1 MKENKIAIILVGGKG
16 SRLWPISRENHP
28 KQFVEFKEGL
38 SLFQLTLGRT
48 LKFFKDQNIY
58 ILSGENYKFTIYNQI
73 DAIPELSAN
82 EKQVLK
88 NNLIFEPCARNT
100 APAVMLGLKYL
111 ETFKKCDESTIF
123 YALPSDQIIEPDKG
137 FGKFLDKAAS
147 IAESDKIVLF
157 GVSLKVPKQDFGYI
171 TKGSKISNGFLVE
184 KFVEKPS
191 LATAKALIKK
201 GALGNAGIFC
211 FKKDVFIKE
220 LKCFKPQIGNFYDLP
235 FMEMVSGFN
244 KIPSDSIDYAVIQ
257 KSKNS
262 AVIDFDLKWDD
273 LGNWDSFLEYHHDGR
288 HNFSIGKS
296 EFMECKSCFT
306 YSNSKDRVV
315 SLIGVEDTIVVDSPD
330 ALLIVKKGFSD
341 KVKNLTDTLNDKGEP
356 VIKDSTTVYRP
367 WGYYTILK
375 EEPGFKVKKIGVYPG
390 KSLSLQ
396 KHKHRSEHW
405 NVVEGRGIITI
416 GNKQFPLKRNESIY
430 VPKGEKHKLHNPTKK
445 NLAIIEVQIGNYLGE
460 DDIIRFD
467 KY

>member
-1 MKENKIAIILVGGKG
+1 MQNNKIAIILVGGKG
-16 SRLWPISRENHP
+16 ARLWPISRENYP
-28 KQFVEFKEGL
+28 KQFAEFREGL
-38 SLFQLTLGRT
+38 SLFQLTIGRT

-58 ILSGENYKFTIYNQI
+58 ILSGENYKFTVFNQI
-73 DAIPELSAN
+73 DAIPDLTVS

-88 NNLIFEPCARNT
+88 NNFIFEPCARNT
-100 APAVMLGLKYL
+100 APALLLGLKYL
-111 ETFKKCDESTIF
+111 ETFKKCDGNSIF
-123 YALPSDQIIEPDKG
+123 YTFPSDQVIEPDKG
-137 FGKFLDKAAS
+137 MGKYLDQAGSLAR
-147 IAESDKIVLF
+147 SDKIVLF
-157 GVSLKVPKQDFGYI
+157 GVKLKVPKQDFGYI
-171 TKGSKISNGFLVE
+171 TKGQKISKGFLVK

-191 LATAKALIKK
+191 LAMVKTLMKK

-211 FKKDVFIKE
+211 FKKDVFIQE
-220 LKCFKPQIGNFYDLP
+220 LKQFKPQIGKYDDLS
-235 FMEMVSGFN
+235 FKELSAQFN
-244 KIPSDSIDYAVIQ
+244 NIPSDSIDYAVIQ
-257 KSKNS
+257 KSQKS
-262 AVIDFDLKWDD
+262 AVIEFDLNWAD
-273 LGNWDSFLEYHHDGR
+273 LGDWDSFLEYHHNNDN
-288 HNFSIGKS
+288 NFSIGKS
-296 EFMECKSCFT
+296 EFIECKGCFT
-306 YSNSKDRVV
+306 YSKDRIV

-330 ALLIVKKGFSD
+330 ALLVVKKGFSD
-341 KVKNLTDTLNDKGEP
+341 KVKNLADILNQKDEP

-375 EEPGFKVKKIGVYPG
+375 EGPGYKVKRIAVYPG

-416 GNKQFPLKRNESIY
+416 GKKQFPIKRNESIY
-430 VPKGEKHKLHNPTKK
+430 VPKGEKHKLYNPTKE